1 MSNRYSSVDRTK
13 EKIYRN
19 QRNTL
24 NIGGSLVLGSNDFD
38 INQILSKIRYP
49 SIKSTFSKKSC
60 PKKLPSLIKKI
71 NNHKVFDI
79 YTKYSDLSTTIN
91 NAFCTEKDNN
101 EKSNICLKTDS
112 NNETKLKN
120 YYNIIIHSNF
130 SDRTSI
136 NNTQS
141 SSITNFI
148 KPIVVNEKIHSPILN
163 KIIPNNRLYQKK
175 QTDNN
180 YSNSLK
186 TIIKEIKGKNR
197 TIDQKSCIYKRIPII
212 QNRIAYSRKYE
223 NEVLDAPKIINN
235 YKLKENELKVPDDDP
250 KEFIDKNKKISIN
263 NVLIELMHNENKQLK
278 EFNEIRSKNIKESE
292 EIIQRDINNFENYTY
307 KQRELYYKISD
318 LLYEIKDKNVDIIKL
333 LYHYQIRE
341 NTLIDEIFKKIEQI
355 ESLRIYAKFVHKVL
369 GGDEKIFEGDLIPDY
384 ENDNRPNIN
393 ILLKKIYE
401 KYGYLLKKRKLSLN
415 SNRSE
420 KKEFNLSDSQTNED
434 IDTDLL
440 RDPDLM
446 IRKYKELEDQIL
458 RVVEKTKLFNKNEI
472 REHENNKQLLRDMK
486 NNIKNLEKEYETHKN
501 ILKDYKKHEF
511 GNSSDISEE
520 DFCILANDLCRTIN
534 KYFIGGGGKIKKKR
548 NKNIDILELND
559 DMIQCI
565 NIMIKK
571 EGEINSL
578 LEKIEDI
585 KRNDKNIFEELMN
598 KRKLEL
604 KIINQEKIFETL
616 RNKEI
621 DKRYKVEERM
631 NKIVIKLKK
640 YEPSLR
646 IQKKE
651 VKPKIDENEIVQKEN
666 EELLKYH

>member
-1 MSNRYSSVDRTK
+1 MSNRYSSVDRAK
-13 EKIYRN
+13 EKIFKN

-24 NIGGSLVLGSNDFD
+24 NIGGSLVLCSNDFD
-38 INQILSKIRYP
+38 INQILSQLRNP
-49 SIKSTFSKKSC
+49 SIKSTFSKNSC
-60 PKKLPSLIKKI
+60 PKKLPSLAKKI
-71 NNHKVFDI
+71 NNQKIFDI

-91 NAFCTEKDNN
+91 NAFCTEKENN
-101 EKSNICLKTDS
+101 EKINNCLKTDS
-112 NNETKLKN
+112 NNESKLKN

-130 SDRTSI
+130 SNRTSI

-148 KPIVVNEKIHSPILN
+148 KPIVVNEKILSPILN
-163 KIIPNNRLYQKK
+163 KIIPNKRLYQKK

-180 YSNSLK
+180 YANSLK
-186 TIIKEIKGKNR
+186 TIIKEIKGKNK
-197 TIDQKSCIYKRIPII
+197 TIDQKSCIYKKIPII
-212 QNRIAYSRKYE
+212 QNRIAYNRKYE

-235 YKLKENELKVPDDDP
+235 YKLKENDLKVPDDDP

-263 NVLIELMHNENKQLK
+263 NVLIELMQNENKHLK
-278 EFNEIRSKNIKESE
+278 EYNEIRSKNIKESE
-292 EIIQRDINNFENYTY
+292 EKIQKDINNFENYTY

-318 LLYEIKDKNVDIIKL
+318 LLYELKDKNVDIIKL

-341 NTLIDEIFKKIEQI
+341 NTLVDEIFKKIEQI

-384 ENDNRPNIN
+384 KNDNRPDIN

-420 KKEFNLSDSQTNED
+420 KKELK
-434 IDTDLL
+434 LL
-440 RDPDLM
+440 NDPDLM

-458 RVVEKTKLFNKNEI
+458 RVIEKTKMFNKNEI
-472 REHENNKQLLRDMK
+472 REQENNKQLLRDMK

-534 KYFIGGGGKIKKKR
+534 KYFIGSGGKIKKKGY
-548 NKNIDILELND
+548 NNIDILELND
-559 DMIQCI
+559 DMIKCM

-621 DKRYKVEERM
+621 NKRHKVEERM

-640 YEPSLR
+640 YEPSLK

-651 VKPKIDENEIVQKEN
+651 VKPKIDENEIIQKEN